1 MQIKFNKNRYKIN
14 KMDKYIKLENLGNGA
29 NGDVI
34 LVKNLED
41 KKVIKI

>member
-1 MQIKFNKNRYKIN
+1 
-14 KMDKYIKLENLGNGA
+14 MDKYIKLENIGNGA

-41 KKVIKI
+41 KKVL

>member
-1 MQIKFNKNRYKIN
+1 
-14 KMDKYIKLENLGNGA
+14 MDKYIKLENLGKGA

-41 KKVIKI
+41 NKVHKLNKIALRS